1 MVAQGK
7 TLLPTNEIESRLE
20 SSEFQIQHT
29 KKVNTV
35 IAQSTQ
41 AIYTNLHSASPKAVS
56 TAAMQVLTA
65 LQDRPEDIQL
75 AGAAVVFLALC
86 RRFEIEPSTALN
98 AVDNIIRDARRYDKG
113 TFRGI
118 EDYFDNEF

>member
-1 MVAQGK
+1 M
-7 TLLPTNEIESRLE
+7 
-20 SSEFQIQHT
+20 
-29 KKVNTV
+29 NTV
-35 IAQSTQ
+35 IINQSPQ

>member
-1 MVAQGK
+1 M
-7 TLLPTNEIESRLE
+7 
-20 SSEFQIQHT
+20 
-29 KKVNTV
+29 NTV
-35 IAQSTQ
+35 IINQSPQ

-98 AVDNIIRDARRYDKG
+98 AVDNIIRDARRFDKG
-113 TFRGI
+113 TFQGVA
-118 EDYFDNEF
+118 DYFDNEF